1 MAGTVLVYLFT
12 TTMHA
17 VIVIYTNAFYI
28 ILYNAMGN
36 DFTAYAYII
45 IIIAMVIIFSTSV
58 KSHLITTFQ
67 IITYIQYLLI
77 YIYTLHPMIPI
88 VDLFRI
94 EFYYNYKMRIK

>member
-1 MAGTVLVYLFT
+1 
-12 TTMHA
+12 
-17 VIVIYTNAFYI
+17 
-28 ILYNAMGN
+28 
-36 DFTAYAYII
+36 
-45 IIIAMVIIFSTSV
+45 MVIIFSTSV